1 MAKKKAKKP
10 EAGSEVWDNP
20 EVLADQL
27 TKTEKFLEENKNL
40 VFIAGGVIILI
51 VAGILGYRYYVNS
64 QNEIALSE
72 MYQAEIYFQNDSL
85 DLALTGDGNSYG
97 FLDVIEDYG
106 LTKAANLAHYY
117 AGVCYLKKGNFNAA
131 IDHLED
137 FGSSDIILQG
147 KAYALT
153 GDAHMELGDIDEA
166 ISSYKQ
172 AADYKKNEFFTPTY
186 LTKLAVAYE
195 QNGDYQKA
203 IDAYDKS

>member
-117 AGVCYLKKGNFNAA
+117 AGVCYLKKGNFNA
-131 IDHLED
+131 
-137 FGSSDIILQG
+137 SDRPLRRFWLI
-147 KAYALT
+147 
-153 GDAHMELGDIDEA
+153 
-166 ISSYKQ
+166 
-172 AADYKKNEFFTPTY
+172 
-186 LTKLAVAYE
+186 
-195 QNGDYQKA
+195 
-203 IDAYDKS
+203 

>member
-1 MAKKKAKKP
+1 MP
-10 EAGSEVWDNP
+10 
-20 EVLADQL
+20 
-27 TKTEKFLEENKNL
+27 
-40 VFIAGGVIILI
+40 
-51 VAGILGYRYYVNS
+51 
-64 QNEIALSE
+64 
-72 MYQAEIYFQNDSL
+72 
-85 DLALTGDGNSYG
+85 
-97 FLDVIEDYG
+97 
-106 LTKAANLAHYY
+106 
-117 AGVCYLKKGNFNAA
+117 A

-153 GDAHMELGDIDEA
+153 GDAHMELGEIDEA

-203 IDAYDKS
+203 IDAYDKIIKEYYNSQETTNAKKQKGRLESLASN